1 MATTLE
7 MHVSELLERKL
18 ATSGFAERFRNNPT
32 LGAAILYA
40 VAIIA
45 VLALVARL

>member
-1 MATTLE
+1 MATRLE
-7 MHVSELLERKL
+7 VHPDELLERKR
-18 ATSGFAERFRNNPT
+18 AVSGVAKWSRNHPT
-32 LGAAILYA
+32 LGAGILYV

>member
-7 MHVSELLERKL
+7 MHVGEPLERKRT
-18 ATSGFAERFRNNPT
+18 TSGFAERFRNHRT
-32 LGAAILYA
+32 LGAGILYA
-40 VAIIA
+40 LAIIA

>member
-7 MHVSELLERKL
+7 VHGGELLERKR
-18 ATSGFAERFRNNPT
+18 ATSGFAQRLGNHPT
-32 LGAAILYA
+32 LVAGILYA

-45 VLALVARL
+45 VLAFVARL

>member
-7 MHVSELLERKL
+7 VHVDQR
-18 ATSGFAERFRNNPT
+18 ATSGLGNHPT
-32 LGAAILYA
+32 LGAGILYA

-45 VLALVARL
+45 VLAFVARL

>member
-1 MATTLE
+1 MATRLE
-7 MHVSELLERKL
+7 VHADELVELKR
-18 ATSGFAERFRNNPT
+18 ATSGFVERFRNHPT
-32 LGAAILYA
+32 LGAGILYA

>member
-1 MATTLE
+1 MATRLE
-7 MHVSELLERKL
+7 MHADELVERKR
-18 ATSGFAERFRNNPT
+18 ATSGFAQRFGNHPT
-32 LGAAILYA
+32 LGAGILYA